1 MKKLFSYLMV
11 AAVALVAACGPAEE
25 PNEPKPN
32 KEFYGFEV
40 ANMDAYVIDE
50 DTFIFQMYTLDAK
63 GALERLFSA
72 QVDIPGVGED
82 GVIPA
87 GTYDLVEGEIG
98 DNYYY
103 LTGSFYQ
110 NNISNPSYMMTL
122 TEGELEVKHTADG
135 YVFTVYSANGI
146 NVASETGEEIKGIGI
161 RYTGDIE
168 LSGNIMPC
176 GTTGAASYLGG
187 YEYSEGVTNYA
198 WVIQLDITAEFW
210 ANIFLNVSVDD
221 YEAGIPSG
229 SYPFHN
235 TSEAGT
241 ADIFNGSNGSA
252 IMIEYEGDS
261 YYYDYMVGGVLE
273 VVNNGNGSYKIDIL
287 YYNGTYVPF
296 VINFE
301 GTLQNHDMRQPQ
313 GGGLGDENL
322 VMAEYWGGPNWAIY
336 LVDATNQFIVY
347 LDTYNGNMAGT
358 FADGLKAGTYTY
370 TEDFENMDMVIW
382 APIMENNQWTYYG
395 SVILSGQNVA
405 DLVTDATMEIVAN
418 EDGTYAITAEIE
430 GTELKDYTF
439 EFEGEVELEDA
450 STAMVSAKAP
460 ALKAA
465 AKAPALKAVRGNN
478 IRSDF
483 SKAKGVAISN
493 MGPFVR

>member
-11 AAVALVAACGPAEE
+11 AAVALVAACGPVEE
-25 PNEPKPN
+25 PDGPKPD
-32 KEFYGFEV
+32 KQFYGFEV
-40 ANMDAYVIDE
+40 ANMDAYAIDE
-50 DTFIFQMYTLDAK
+50 DTFIFQMYTLDAND
-63 GALERLFSA
+63 ALERLFSA
-72 QVDIPGVGED
+72 QVDIPGVGEES
-82 GVIPA
+82 VIPA

-168 LSGNIMPC
+168 LTNNIMPC
-176 GTTGAASYLGG
+176 GTTGAAVYYGG

-198 WVIQLDITAEFW
+198 WGLQLDITAEFW
-210 ANIFLNVSVDD
+210 ANIILNVSVDD

-229 SYPFHN
+229 SYPFHY

-241 ADIFNGSNGSA
+241 ADLFNGSYGSA
-252 IMIEYEGDS
+252 IMIDYEGDS
-261 YYYDYMVGGVLE
+261 YYYDYMVGGVCE

-296 VINFE
+296 IINFE

-313 GGGLGDENL
+313 GGGAQGGEKL
-322 VMAEYWGGPNWAIY
+322 VMAEYYGGPNWAIY
-336 LVDATNQFIVY
+336 LVDDQFTVY

-370 TEDFENMDMVIW
+370 TEDTENIDMVIW
-382 APIMENNQWTYYG
+382 APIIEGNQWTMYG
-395 SVILSGQNVA
+395 SVILSGQSIL

-418 EDGTYAITAEIE
+418 EDGTYAITADIE
-430 GTELKDYTF
+430 GTQLKDYTF
-439 EFEGEVELEDA
+439 EFEGEVVLEDA
-450 STAMVSAKAP
+450 SMAMVGAKAP

-483 SKAKGVAISN
+483 SKSKGVAISN